1 MSIINQ
7 ALKKAQR
14 ERRPAR
20 DGESWVESAPLGTGT
35 PPGRRRI
42 LWVVPA
48 LLLALGVGTVAH
60 TWYSGAPTNLPA
72 VQRPG
77 RPVADAASQ
86 MQSVRLTK
94 NPAQAPEPAARSLP
108 STPRQLPTRSE
119 TANTAP
125 KQSVRI
131 AAARQP
137 ALAPAHYVSQGND
150 LYRQGQYQGAVDMYR
165 AALEL
170 QPSDLK
176 ARNNLGIAYM
186 QLAMDDRAIAAFE
199 EVLRLDSTYGLA
211 YYNLACVHARAG
223 NAAEAADFLRQ
234 AMAIEP
240 RARDWARTDGD
251 FARVRDTAQF
261 RRHLEP

>member
-20 DGESWVESAPLGTGT
+20 DGESWIQSAPLGSGAH
-35 PPGRRRI
+35 PGRRPI

-48 LLLALGVGTVAH
+48 ILLALGVGTVAH
-60 TWYSGAPTNLPA
+60 TWYSGAPTNLGA
-72 VQRPG
+72 VPRPV
-77 RPVADAASQ
+77 RPVADTASQ
-86 MQSVRLTK
+86 LPSEGLTK
-94 NPAQAPEPAARSLP
+94 NPAQASEPDARSLP
-108 STPRQLPTRSE
+108 TAARRLPTRS
-119 TANTAP
+119 TANAAP

-131 AAARQP
+131 GAARQP
-137 ALAPAHYVSQGND
+137 TLSPGHYVSRGND
-150 LYRQGQYQGAVDMYR
+150 LYGQGQYQDAVDMYR
-165 AALEL
+165 AALAL
-170 QPSDLK
+170 QPDDLK
-176 ARNNLGIAYM
+176 ARNNLGIAFM
-186 QLAMDDRAIAAFE
+186 QLAMDDRAIDAFE

-240 RARDWARTDGD
+240 RARDWARTDAD
-251 FARVRDTAQF
+251 FAPVRDTAQF

>member
-14 ERRPAR
+14 ERRPAP
-20 DGESWVESAPLGTGT
+20 DEESWVQSAALGSGAH
-35 PPGRRRI
+35 PGRRPI

-48 LLLALGVGTVAH
+48 ILLALGVGTVAH
-60 TWYSGAPTNLPA
+60 TWYSGAPTNVRTVP
-72 VQRPG
+72 RPV
-77 RPVADAASQ
+77 RPVADTASQ
-86 MQSVRLTK
+86 LPSERST
-94 NPAQAPEPAARSLP
+94 NHPAQASEPDARSLP
-108 STPRQLPTRSE
+108 TSPRRLPTRSR
-119 TANTAP
+119 TANATP
-125 KQSVRI
+125 KQSVRV
-131 AAARQP
+131 AMARQP
-137 ALAPAHYVSQGND
+137 ALSPGHYVAQGND
-150 LYRQGQYQGAVDMYR
+150 LYRQGQYQDAVDMYR
-165 AALEL
+165 AALAL
-170 QPSDLK
+170 QPDDLK

-186 QLAMDDRAIAAFE
+186 QLAMDDRAMDAFE

-240 RARDWARTDGD
+240 RARDWARTDPD
-251 FARVRDTAQF
+251 FAPVRDTAQF